1 MDDFTRWTFDVPVL
15 IGTSRNW
22 FRAWVGPRFLYTRF
36 GTRVTVDLPNNDP
49 ETGRLEGDAVYFGG
63 QGGVAVGYRYVFFG
77 VELTMGQLKGS
88 ATTTTTTTA
97 LTALTRKTDLSGVVV
112 YPAFALMGE
121 F

>member
-1 MDDFTRWTFDVPVL
+1 
-15 IGTSRNW
+15 
-22 FRAWVGPRFLYTRF
+22 
-36 GTRVTVDLPNNDP
+36 
-49 ETGRLEGDAVYFGG
+49 
-63 QGGVAVGYRYVFFG
+63 VFFG